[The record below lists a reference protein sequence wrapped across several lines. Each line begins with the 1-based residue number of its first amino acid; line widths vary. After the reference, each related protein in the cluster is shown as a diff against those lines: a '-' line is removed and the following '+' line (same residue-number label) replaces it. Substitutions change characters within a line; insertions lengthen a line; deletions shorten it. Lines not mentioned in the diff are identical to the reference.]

1 MDRGLSG
8 EGGNG
13 GGSKG
18 VIRIEKREGKKGKE
32 GRRKGG
38 ESTRSMAAP
47 RMKTRFE
54 SAITAGAVRRK

>member
-1 MDRGLSG
+1 MDRGLGG
-8 EGGNG
+8 EGAKG
-13 GGSKG
+13 GVERCCPNRK
-18 VIRIEKREGKKGKE
+18 KRGKKAKE
-32 GRRKGG
+32 ERRKGG